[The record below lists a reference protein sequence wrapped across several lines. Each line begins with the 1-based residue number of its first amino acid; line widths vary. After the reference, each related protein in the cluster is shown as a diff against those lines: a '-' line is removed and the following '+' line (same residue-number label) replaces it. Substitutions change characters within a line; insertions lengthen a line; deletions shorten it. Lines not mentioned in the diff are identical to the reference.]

1 MQIVIQNHGVNEF
14 DIPSLKTQLLL
25 LPIVAKFY
33 GLNNKMQLSKMIAL
47 FQKLSTIYRTLVAEI
62 LKLVKLILVM
72 PATSAV
78 GERSFWSLKELKLT
92 LVDEFSERRAGRN
105 QN

>member
-1 MQIVIQNHGVNEF
+1 
-14 DIPSLKTQLLL
+14 
-25 LPIVAKFY
+25 
-33 GLNNKMQLSKMIAL
+33 MIAL
-47 FQKLSTIYRTLVAEI
+47 FQKLSTIYRMLVAEI

-105 QN
+105 QK

>member
-1 MQIVIQNHGVNEF
+1 
-14 DIPSLKTQLLL
+14 
-25 LPIVAKFY
+25 
-33 GLNNKMQLSKMIAL
+33 MIAL
-47 FQKLSTIYRTLVAEI
+47 FQKLSTIYRMLVAEI
-62 LKLVKLILVM
+62 LKLVKLILAM

>member
-1 MQIVIQNHGVNEF
+1 
-14 DIPSLKTQLLL
+14 
-25 LPIVAKFY
+25 
-33 GLNNKMQLSKMIAL
+33 
-47 FQKLSTIYRTLVAEI
+47 
-62 LKLVKLILVM
+62 M

>member
-33 GLNNKMQLSKMIAL
+33 GLNNKMQLSKMIVL
-47 FQKLSTIYRTLVAEI
+47 FQKLSTIYRMLVAEI